1 MLWGILSTDGADKVR
16 TVVGK
21 MTFLSAVEAGRVTH
35 VFRVKVQL
43 LKGRFW
49 GWRRQ
54 VDDRL
59 WGRCLDHSGRGG
71 CGVVLVRQGDYGN
84 PD

>member
-1 MLWGILSTDGADKVR
+1 MLWGIVSTDGADKVW

-21 MTFLSAVEAGRVTH
+21 MPFLSAVEAGRVTH

-54 VDDRL
+54 VDDHLR
-59 WGRCLDHSGRGG
+59 GQCLDHSGRGG
-71 CGVVLVRQGDYGN
+71 CGVVSVREGDYG
-84 PD
+84 DLD